1 MFGVLRSPFEKRD
14 GPILWILEASL
25 RKSITWVRYPKM
37 LTADMVSLCA
47 SILHV
52 VGLRAL
58 KETLD
63 KRDGKTILTEKLLK
77 MAEFVLKNNYF
88 EFGDKT
94 TNLRICNWD

>member
-1 MFGVLRSPFEKRD
+1 MDSRGFIKKINNLGSIPENT
-14 GPILWILEASL
+14 IL
-25 RKSITWVRYPKM
+25 
-37 LTADMVSLCA
+37 LTADVVSLCA

-94 TNLRICNWD
+94 TNLRNCN

>member
-1 MFGVLRSPFEKRD
+1 MDSRGFIKKINNLGSIPKNT
-14 GPILWILEASL
+14 IL
-25 RKSITWVRYPKM
+25 
-37 LTADMVSLCA
+37 LTADVVSWCA

-94 TNLRICNWD
+94 TNLRNCN

>member
-1 MFGVLRSPFEKRD
+1 MDSRGFIKKINNLGLIPENT
-14 GPILWILEASL
+14 IL
-25 RKSITWVRYPKM
+25 
-37 LTADMVSLCA
+37 LTADVVSLCA

-94 TNLRICNWD
+94 TNLRNCN

>member
-1 MFGVLRSPFEKRD
+1 MDSRGFIKKINNLGSIPENT
-14 GPILWILEASL
+14 IL
-25 RKSITWVRYPKM
+25 
-37 LTADMVSLCA
+37 LTADVVSWCA

>member
-1 MFGVLRSPFEKRD
+1 MDSRGFIKKINNLGSIPENT
-14 GPILWILEASL
+14 IL
-25 RKSITWVRYPKM
+25 
-37 LTADMVSLCA
+37 LTADVVSWCA

-94 TNLRICNWD
+94 TNLRNCN